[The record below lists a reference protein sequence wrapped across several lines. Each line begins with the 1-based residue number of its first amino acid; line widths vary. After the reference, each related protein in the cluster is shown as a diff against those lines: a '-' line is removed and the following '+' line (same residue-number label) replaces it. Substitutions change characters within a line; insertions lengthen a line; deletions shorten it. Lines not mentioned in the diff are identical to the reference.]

1 MVAYYSCTLSQPECC
16 YCVTRKELLA
26 VVQPERCYCVTCK
39 ELLKAEPSECQG
51 RWEQTSHNCL
61 PLVVTLSLSTGT
73 RSPEELRCA
82 QLNDTDIKPV
92 LIWKES
98 RVEKPDW
105 EQIAP
110 YSHTTKIYIG
120 QWESLTI
127 INGVLYRLWETPAG
141 DATLKQLVLPKALRP
156 KVYFNSC
163 TTFPPL
169 DTWVWPRP

>member
-1 MVAYYSCTLSQPECC
+1 MPQMMT
-16 YCVTRKELLA
+16 
-26 VVQPERCYCVTCK
+26 
-39 ELLKAEPSECQG
+39 KAEPSECQG

-73 RSPEELRCA
+73 GSPEELRCT